1 MKNLL
6 RKITIVSVGLIMLFT
21 MVTVQASQ
29 VNNDAVYPIS
39 TNTIEEWPQG
49 PDIYSETAVLMDADT
64 GAILYNKGMDEKR
77 YPASIT
83 KIMTCLLA
91 LEHANLEEQVTFTE
105 VCLPDQ
111 AAGSGNIGMQV
122 GEVLTM
128 KQCLYALMIQSA
140 NDVATQI
147 AEYVG
152 GGSVTTFVDMMNQKA
167 QELGCGNTHFVNASG
182 MPDENHYT
190 TAYDMALIFRE
201 AIKNETFREII
212 ATQSV
217 QIGPTNMNPETRTY
231 STHHPLVARSAPE
244 YYEGCI
250 GGKTGITDASRN
262 TLVSGAEKN
271 GMTLIAVAMRAD
283 AGEVCQDHINLFNY
297 GFYNFQRVA
306 VPGGNVTIPVG
317 KDVSELDV
325 VETVSGDLTA
335 EAYFYKKDYYVGSGI
350 KEELTPEPEL
360 TIEPEPELQGETG
373 MEKQP
378 TVEPESMDE
387 SEQEMGQTYR
397 YIIYILAGLIGLSII
412 IAIISALKKKSR

>member
-1 MKNLL
+1 MKSILRCLL
-6 RKITIVSVGLIMLFT
+6 SFSLGIAFIVTAIPVH
-21 MVTVQASQ
+21 ASQ
-29 VNNDAVYPIS
+29 VNNGAVYPIS
-39 TNTIEEWPQG
+39 TNAIEEWPQG

-91 LEHANLEEQVTFTE
+91 LEHSSLEDQVTFTE

-152 GGSVTTFVDMMNQKA
+152 GGSVATFIDMMNQKA
-167 QELGCGNTHFVNASG
+167 QELGCNNTHFANASG

-190 TAYDMALIFRE
+190 TAYDMVLIFRE

-212 ATQSV
+212 ATQSI

-297 GFYNFQRVA
+297 GFDNFQRVA

-325 VETVSGDLTA
+325 TETVSGDLTA
-335 EAYFYKKDYYVGSGI
+335 EAYFYKNDYYVGSGI
-350 KEELTPEPEL
+350 KEESTPEAEL
-360 TIEPEPELQGETG
+360 TIEPELEQ
-373 MEKQP
+373 QD
-378 TVEPESMDE
+378 EPEMEEQPVQSEIEDE
-387 SEQEMGQTYR
+387 AELEMKQTYM
-397 YIIYILAGLIGLSII
+397 YIIYILAGLIGISVL
-412 IAIISALKKKSR
+412 IAIISAVKKKNR